1 MYSFDAVWVD
11 LEDEY
16 GKPVIEKHEKQKLQ
30 NVYYD
35 DFRNEMYDLSQ
46 QELYT
51 KAYKIFIITEIF
63 MMLTSEYKFT
73 QKMLKNIV
81 LFKGNIL
88 EQLYDEWLDTDYSHQ
103 EELEYIVRDS
113 LKGLHKAVSLCA

>member
-1 MYSFDAVWVD
+1 MIREKAIH
-11 LEDEY
+11 
-16 GKPVIEKHEKQKLQ
+16 KIEQD
-30 NVYYD
+30 YD
-35 DFRNEMYDLSQ
+35 KFRSEMFSLPSN
-46 QELYT
+46 ELYSN
-51 KAYKIFIITEIF
+51 AYKISLITELYSI
-63 MMLTSEYKFT
+63 LTVENKLS

-113 LKGLHKAVSLCA
+113 LKGLQKAVKLCA

>member
-1 MYSFDAVWVD
+1 M
-11 LEDEY
+11 LEERAIH
-16 GKPVIEKHEKQKLQ
+16 KIEQD
-30 NVYYD
+30 YD

-63 MMLTSEYKFT
+63 MLLTSEYKFT

-113 LKGLHKAVSLCA
+113 LKGLHKAVKLCA